1 MRKKAHDLKTRKIMQ
16 GLFLSFLVLL
26 FNSQIIQAQEA
37 QVDAEN
43 FYDYFKGNEGGTQL
57 FPGDLTN
64 VEITLT
70 PDEKNKV
77 GCVTLKN

>member
-43 FYDYFKGNEGGTQL
+43 FYDYFKGNEGGAQL

-64 VEITLT
+64 GEITLT

-77 GCVTLKN
+77 GGVTLKN